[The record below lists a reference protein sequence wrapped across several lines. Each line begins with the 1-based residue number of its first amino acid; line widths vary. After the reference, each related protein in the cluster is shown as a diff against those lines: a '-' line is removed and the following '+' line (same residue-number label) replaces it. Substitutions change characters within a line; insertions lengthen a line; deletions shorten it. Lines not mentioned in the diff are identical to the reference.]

1 MKGTASDMKNRFPNQ
16 EEFDLDLLQEEERQ
30 LRQRQNQLA
39 DSRKK
44 LATERSDLAVTLPPS
59 ELIQS
64 IEKRK
69 SHEELVSKRQERDF
83 RDKHWRGV
91 LMILALAAATAALVW
106 WGLSLMRG
114 A

>member
-1 MKGTASDMKNRFPNQ
+1 MTVTAFDMKGRSPNQ
-16 EEFDLDLLQEEERQ
+16 EEFDLGLLQEEEKQ
-30 LRQRQNQLA
+30 LRVRQKQLA
-39 DSRKK
+39 DSSKK

-64 IEKRK
+64 MGKRK

-91 LMILALAAATAALVW
+91 LIILALVAATAALIW
-106 WGLSLMRG
+106 WGLGLMRG

>member
-1 MKGTASDMKNRFPNQ
+1 MKGRSPNQ
-16 EEFDLDLLQEEERQ
+16 EEFDLGLLREEENQ
-30 LRQRQNQLA
+30 LRQRQKQLA
-39 DSRKK
+39 DSSKK

-59 ELIQS
+59 ELIQL

-69 SHEELVSKRQERDF
+69 SHEELASKRQERDI
-83 RDKHWRGV
+83 RHEHSRGV
-91 LMILALAAATAALVW
+91 LLILALAAATAALVW